1 MNKKRF
7 AFRSILIFVI
17 AQAAWFSLLGLW
29 IYRYISSHIILS
41 KVDDSLS
48 AQIMSEGAN
57 IFTLV
62 FGCVLFIA
70 VSMGMS
76 LIFRNLTVQY
86 KLTKLYD
93 DFLANVT
100 HELRTPLASIQL
112 HLETLKGRNVQL
124 PKQKK
129 FMEMML
135 KDANRLKRL
144 IDSILEIAGLEQK
157 KAVYQCKVFNADAV
171 IKELVEEARI
181 QFKLPEDA
189 VHIEGHADCECVINK
204 DAFKILIDNLIDNA
218 VKYTKN
224 QLRIC
229 MLLKCTRK
237 KLIIEFAD
245 NGVGIA
251 PIDLKKIFKK
261 FHRISHPDVPN
272 VKGTGLGL
280 YWAKEIVKYHGGK
293 IRAVSQANGAMFRIE
308 LPVYYVSK
316 KHYLNRLLKSKKRMK
331 F

>member
-1 MNKKRF
+1 M
-7 AFRSILIFVI
+7 
-17 AQAAWFSLLGLW
+17 
-29 IYRYISSHIILS
+29 S
-41 KVDDSLS
+41 K
-48 AQIMSEGAN
+48 GAN

-93 DFLANVT
+93 NFLANVT

-112 HLETLKGRNVQL
+112 HLDTLKGRNVPLSQ
-124 PKQKK
+124 QKK
-129 FMEMML
+129 SMEMML
-135 KDANRLKRL
+135 KNTKRLKRL
-144 IDSILEIAGLEQK
+144 IDSILEIARLEQK

-171 IKELVEEARI
+171 IKGLVEEARI

-189 VHIEGHADCECVINK
+189 VHIKGNADCECVINK

-224 QLRIC
+224 HLKIC
-229 MLLKCTRK
+229 VVLKCTRK

-245 NGVGIA
+245 NGIGIA
-251 PIDLKKIFKK
+251 PKDLKKIFKK

-293 IRAVSQANGAMFRIE
+293 IKAVSQENGSIFRIE

>member
-1 MNKKRF
+1 MNRKRF
-7 AFRSILIFVI
+7 AFRSILIFII
-17 AQAAWFSLLGLW
+17 AQVAWFSLLGLW
-29 IYRYISSHIILS
+29 IYRYISSHVILS

-70 VSMGMS
+70 VSLGMS

-100 HELRTPLASIQL
+100 HELKTPLASIQL
-112 HLETLKGRNVQL
+112 HLETLKGRNV
-124 PKQKK
+124 PFSKQKK
-129 FMEMML
+129 FINMML
-135 KDANRLKRL
+135 RDANRLKRL

-157 KAVYQCKVFNADAV
+157 KAIYQCRVFNADAV
-171 IKELVEEARI
+171 IKELIEEARI

-189 VHIEGHADCECVINK
+189 VHIQGNADCECVLNK
-204 DAFKILIDNLIDNA
+204 NAFKILIDNLIDNA

-224 QLRIC
+224 RLKIWVV
-229 MLLKCTRK
+229 LKCTEK

-245 NGVGIA
+245 NGIGIA
-251 PIDLKKIFKK
+251 PKDLKKIFKK

-293 IRAVSQANGAMFRIE
+293 IKAVSRENGTIFRIE
-308 LPVYYVSK
+308 LPVYNVSR
-316 KHYLNRLLKSKKRMK
+316 KHYLNRLLKSKKKMK

>member
-29 IYRYISSHIILS
+29 IYRYISSHVILS

-48 AQIMSEGAN
+48 AQIMSKGAN

-112 HLETLKGRNVQL
+112 HLETLKGRNIPL

-129 FMEMML
+129 FIDMML

-157 KAVYQCKVFNADAV
+157 KAVYQCRVFNADAV
-171 IKELVEEARI
+171 IKELIEEARI
-181 QFKLPEDA
+181 QFKLPEEA
-189 VHIEGHADCECVINK
+189 VHIEGHADCEFVINK

-224 QLRIC
+224 QLRIRVV
-229 MLLKCTRK
+229 LKCTRK

-245 NGVGIA
+245 NGIGIA
-251 PIDLKKIFKK
+251 PKDLKKIFKK

>member
-7 AFRSILIFVI
+7 VFRYILIFII
-17 AQAAWFSLLGLW
+17 AQVAWFSLLGLW

-41 KVDDSLS
+41 KVDESLS
-48 AQIMSEGAN
+48 AQIMSKGAN

-70 VSMGMS
+70 VSIGMS

-93 DFLANVT
+93 NFLANVT
-100 HELRTPLASIQL
+100 HELKTPLASIQL
-112 HLETLKGRNVQL
+112 HLETLKGRNV
-124 PKQKK
+124 PFSKQKK

-157 KAVYQCKVFNADAV
+157 KAIYQCKVFNAEAV
-171 IKELVEEARI
+171 IKALIEEAKS
-181 QFKLPEDA
+181 QFNLSEDA
-189 VHIEGHADCECVINK
+189 VHIKGNADCECVINK
-204 DAFKILIDNLIDNA
+204 NAFKILIDNLIDNA

-224 QLRIC
+224 HLKIC
-229 MLLKCTRK
+229 VVLKCKGK

-245 NGVGIA
+245 NGIGIA
-251 PIDLKKIFKK
+251 PKDLKKIFKK
-261 FHRISHPDVPN
+261 FHRVSRPDLPN

-280 YWAKEIVKYHGGK
+280 YWTKEIVKYHGGEIK
-293 IRAVSQANGAMFRIE
+293 AISRENGTIFRIE
-308 LPVYYVSK
+308 LPVYNVSK
-316 KHYLNRLLKSKKRMK
+316 KYYLKRLLKSKKR
-331 F
+331 